1 MKRRAQSLLEYAL
14 IAVPVVA
21 AAALLQSTLLP
32 TIGELLDSITQ
43 AVLSLR
49 V

>member
-1 MKRRAQSLLEYAL
+1 MNRRAQNLVEYAMVV
-14 IAVPVVA
+14 VPVIA

-32 TIGELLDSITQ
+32 VIGDLFDSITQ